1 MTQRRPLGLGTHI
14 FVPDADAAVAF
25 YRAAFGATE
34 LIRHHLPDGRV
45 LFVELAFGPDK
56 LLLSQEISELDA
68 LAPARLGGSPVMLL
82 LELDDVDTTFAD
94 AIARGATVERPVAEM
109 FWGERY
115 GIVRDPFG
123 HRWALCTRRELLAPD
138 EVAQRVPSQEA
149 KIASWA
155 EARLESQE

>member
-1 MTQRRPLGLGTHI
+1 
-14 FVPDADAAVAF
+14 
-25 YRAAFGATE
+25 
-34 LIRHHLPDGRV
+34 
-45 LFVELAFGPDK
+45 
-56 LLLSQEISELDA
+56 
-68 LAPARLGGSPVMLL
+68 MLL

-149 KIASWA
+149 EIASWA

>member
-1 MTQRRPLGLGTHI
+1 MTQQRPLGLGTHI
-14 FVPDADAAVAF
+14 FVPDPDAAVAF

-34 LIRHHLPDGRV
+34 LIRHNLPDGRI

-56 LLLSQEISELDA
+56 LLLSQEITELDA
-68 LAPARLGGSPVMLL
+68 LAPDTVGGSPVMLL

-94 AIARGATVERPVAEM
+94 AIAQGATVERPVAEM

-138 EVAQRVPSQEA
+138 EVAERVPSQEA
-149 KIASWA
+149 EIASWA
-155 EARLESQE
+155 DARLESQD